1 MIKKNIFNF
10 NQIKSNDF
18 IKSVNFLQ
26 CQRILAKE

>member
-18 IKSVNFLQ
+18 FKSVNFLQ
-26 CQRILAKE
+26 CQRILVKK